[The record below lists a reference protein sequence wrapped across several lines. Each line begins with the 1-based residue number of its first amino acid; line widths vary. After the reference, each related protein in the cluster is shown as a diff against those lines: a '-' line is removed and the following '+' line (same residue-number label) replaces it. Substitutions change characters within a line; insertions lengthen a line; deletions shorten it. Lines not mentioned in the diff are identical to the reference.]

1 MVVLLNTICAREA
14 LFAYV
19 NSNER
24 LATEVSAIRRID
36 RMELGLDAD
45 PRKGWIVDALQ

>member
-1 MVVLLNTICAREA
+1 MGVLLNTIGAREA
-14 LFAYV
+14 LYAYV

-36 RMELGLDAD
+36 E
-45 PRKGWIVDALQ
+45 WHVDIGKSRR